1 MKRKIR
7 DLAMPIKYIYDSRRK
22 MKEKGIL
29 AFEIL
34 LIHLSIH
41 ELNNWIWLKAKIKMA
56 TQKRNKNGRKLS
68 ATKTIRCGPIELTTT
83 FNAIFM
89 IKETR
94 T

>member
-41 ELNNWIWLKAKIKMA
+41 ELNN
-56 TQKRNKNGRKLS
+56 
-68 ATKTIRCGPIELTTT
+68 
-83 FNAIFM
+83 
-89 IKETR
+89 
-94 T
+94 